1 MRIIVIPACLTLMYA
16 ARPAAAQTVWD
27 VFSDDRSGS
36 LCGVVNARTNELVV
50 LNGTSQLMI
59 VSSRDTI
66 LADTFVDAEGFV
78 FLGIDPVGVIEFAED
93 ADGFRTLWWLT
104 FDGRIVQLDGFDLT
118 PFASEEF
125 PEDFRNIPC
134 DACDFVDNPLAELCA
149 EDDVIVSDNPFVP
162 LILDFCGV
170 GVGSGL
176 MLTMTFCGYIGLATV
191 RRR

>member
-1 MRIIVIPACLTLMYA
+1 MRIVAIATCLTLMYA
-16 ARPAAAQTVWD
+16 ARPAAAQTQWD
-27 VFSDDRSGS
+27 VFTDAQSDS
-36 LCGVVNARTNELVV
+36 LCGLVNALNNELVV

-66 LADTFVDAEGFV
+66 LTDTFVDLEGFV

-104 FDGRIVQLDGFDLT
+104 FDGRIIELGALDPI

-125 PEDFRNIPC
+125 PGDFRNVPC
-134 DACDFVDNPLAELCA
+134 NACQFVDNPIAELCA
-149 EDDVIVSDNPFVP
+149 QDDVIVSDNPFVP
-162 LILDFCGV
+162 LILNFCGV
-170 GVGSGL
+170 GSGM
-176 MLTMTFCGYIGLATV
+176 MLTMTLCGYVGLAVV